1 MWARLGLLGVLLH
14 GALFLHF
21 QYHEFLICGF
31 TITDRVYGRAFF
43 ILVGLHGLHVIVGVL
58 ALFFNLV
65 RLRLYHFSTERHIT
79 LRFAIWY

>member
-1 MWARLGLLGVLLH
+1 MGVITHGLV
-14 GALFLHF
+14 FLYF
-21 QYHEFLICGF
+21 QYHEFYMCRF

-43 ILVGLHGLHVIVGVL
+43 MLVGLHGLHVIVGVL

-65 RLRLYHFSTERHIT
+65 RLRLHHFSTERHMT